1 MSHRPAD
8 RVTWRPGPVGD
19 AVRDSLEGRLREFI
33 VDESSEPVV
42 MFSPEAREVSDP
54 GGWYGEHLGKWLVAA
69 SHAAQ
74 RTGDPVLTERIRA
87 VVDFVSQ
94 NQEPSGYAGT
104 YAHDAA
110 WRMTETSSEKVRTWD
125 VWVHAWTMMG
135 LLRAGAIEPAVCI
148 GELMLTTFAERSLL
162 DLGNHAGLS
171 SAVAIEPLAELTV
184 ATGDP
189 RFADLAARTVE
200 EMESRLGFLSK
211 DDAAEIGTGK
221 AYQLLW
227 CVTGIVALY
236 RATGKRRYLDAAIR
250 RWLNIAEFHLSPL
263 GGPWGGVA
271 GHKEVFNAKG
281 FFSPYG
287 MTETCAAAS
296 WMALCR
302 ELFKITGE
310 ARFAAA
316 FERTL
321 LNTLLGA
328 LDENG
333 RDWVYF
339 TFPNGRRNNTY
350 HWACCRSSGAM
361 ALEQASG
368 MVATVFEN
376 EVFVNLLHPAEV
388 QFEQIGLALE
398 ISERAIHF
406 KTAAETE
413 LTLKVRVPEG
423 AQILSITLNGEP
435 NDAVIQDGYLQ
446 ISREWATGDELS
458 WEINTPIRV
467 VPLTYSVDHHGQE
480 VVRMDYAYVAR
491 GPWVYA
497 TGLIDGYR
505 KEETLRIPRL
515 TPEAPFRLENDE
527 IRFYAPGRT
536 PILFL
541 PYYRAGGRHEG
552 AWRTTWLQIAWQ

>member
-1 MSHRPAD
+1 MNHRPAD

-19 AVRDSLEGRLREFI
+19 AVRDSLDGRLREFI

-74 RTGDPVLTERIRA
+74 RTGDPVLADRIRA
-87 VVDFVSQ
+87 IVDFVSQ
-94 NQEPSGYAGT
+94 NQEPSGYSGT

-110 WRMTETSSEKVRTWD
+110 WRMTEASSEKVRTWD

-148 GELMLTTFAERSLL
+148 GELMLTTFEERSLL

-200 EMESRLGFLSK
+200 EMESSLGFLSK

-227 CVTGIVALY
+227 CVTGLVALHS
-236 RATGKRRYLDAAIR
+236 ATGKQRYLDAAIR
-250 RWLNIAEFHLSPL
+250 RWENIAEFHLSPL
-263 GGPWGGVA
+263 GGPWGGVV
-271 GHKEVFNAKG
+271 GHKELFNAKG

-310 ARFAAA
+310 GRYAAA

-321 LNTLLGA
+321 LNTPLGA

-350 HWACCRSSGAM
+350 HWAWP
-361 ALEQASG
+361 L
-368 MVATVFEN
+368 
-376 EVFVNLLHPAEV
+376 
-388 QFEQIGLALE
+388 
-398 ISERAIHF
+398 
-406 KTAAETE
+406 
-413 LTLKVRVPEG
+413 
-423 AQILSITLNGEP
+423 
-435 NDAVIQDGYLQ
+435 IQRRDG
-446 ISREWATGDELS
+446 
-458 WEINTPIRV
+458 
-467 VPLTYSVDHHGQE
+467 
-480 VVRMDYAYVAR
+480 
-491 GPWVYA
+491 
-497 TGLIDGYR
+497 
-505 KEETLRIPRL
+505 
-515 TPEAPFRLENDE
+515 
-527 IRFYAPGRT
+527 PGRS
-536 PILFL
+536 L
-541 PYYRAGGRHEG
+541 RHGCDGRRKRG
-552 AWRTTWLQIAWQ
+552 LRQPASPGTSAF

>member
-69 SHAAQ
+69 SHAAN
-74 RTGDPVLTERIRA
+74 RTGDTVLAERIRA

-94 NQEPSGYAGT
+94 NQEPSGYSGT

-135 LLRAGAIEPAVCI
+135 LLRAGAIQPAVCI

-171 SAVAIEPLAELTV
+171 SAVAIEPLSELTL

-189 RFADLAARTVE
+189 RFAGLAARTVE

-227 CVTGIVALY
+227 CVTGLVALH
-236 RATGKRRYLDAAIR
+236 RATGERRYLDAAIR
-250 RWLNIAEFHLSPL
+250 RWENVAEFHLSPL

-296 WMALCR
+296 WMSLCR

-310 ARFAAA
+310 GRYAAA

-328 LDENG
+328 LDDNG

-361 ALEQASG
+361 ALEEASD
-368 MVATVFEN
+368 MVATADESGVS
-376 EVFVNLLHPAEV
+376 VNLLHPTEV
-388 QFEQIGLALE
+388 QFEQLGLTLKV
-398 ISERAIHF
+398 SEQAIRITSAGS
-406 KTAAETE
+406 K

-423 AQILSITLNGEP
+423 AHIRSISLNGERIDP
-435 NDAVIQDGYLQ
+435 VIQDGYLLFT
-446 ISREWATGDELS
+446 REWVTGDEVS
-458 WEINTPIRV
+458 WELDTPIRV

-480 VVRMDYAYVAR
+480 VVRTDYAYVAH

-541 PYYRAGGRHEG
+541 PYYRAAGRHEG